1 MIDYDVVALEY
12 ARHRRVH
19 PEVLRDLVSTS
30 GVGTGSKVLEI
41 GCGTGN
47 YIIAL
52 QELADCSC
60 WGVDPSAEMLSRAKE
75 RSARIIFGLG
85 RGERLGFPP
94 DFFDLVFSVDV
105 VHHLEDHLAYFSEAH
120 RILKLGG
127 EVCTVT
133 DSAWIIRH
141 RLPLALYFPQTV
153 EVDLERYPRISELRE
168 LMEQAGF
175 SGITGSQVG
184 SVYQLTDI
192 QAYREKAFSSL
203 QLISEEAH
211 RKGIER
217 LERDLRTGSIPC
229 VSRYLLLWG
238 TK

>member
-105 VHHLEDHLAYFSEAH
+105 VHHLEDRLECFQEAYRVLRA
-120 RILKLGG
+120 GG
-127 EVCTVT
+127 KVCTVT
-133 DSAWIIRH
+133 DSEWIIRH
-141 RLPLALYFPQTV
+141 RLPLTGYFPETV
-153 EVDLERYPRISELRE
+153 EPELRRYPRIAELRQ
-168 LMEQAGF
+168 LMEQVGF
-175 SGITGSQVG
+175 GKTTEYGVEFP
-184 SVYQLTDI
+184 YQLTDI

-203 QLISEEAH
+203 HLISEEAFQ
-211 RKGIER
+211 KGIER
-217 LERDLRTGSIPC
+217 LERDLRNEPINA
-229 VSRYLLLWG
+229 VSRYLLLWA